1 MFPNILIQIREF
13 LLKNKAQLKQYSR
26 DGRINSAFNEDEI
39 TNIIY

>member
-26 DGRINSAFNEDEI
+26 
-39 TNIIY
+39 